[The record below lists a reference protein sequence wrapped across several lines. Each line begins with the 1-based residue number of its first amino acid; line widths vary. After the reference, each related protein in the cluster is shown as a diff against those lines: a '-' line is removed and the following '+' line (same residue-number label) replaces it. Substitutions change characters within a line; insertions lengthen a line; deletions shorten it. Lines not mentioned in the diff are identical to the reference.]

1 MMKTMWIEPAA
12 IEDVWVVNNRKE
24 NPGHIE
30 SLAESMR
37 REGYMPEYPIIAFNS
52 EGIPGLLTDKAYVIA
67 CGHHRRKAAIAAGID
82 LIFAEVHDGTEEEWI
97 EMMSL
102 DNFQFDVAS
111 NPGIGLAFTEQERRA
126 ACFQLLLLPK
136 YLQKT
141 NVSLAGLW
149 KVSEGTVR
157 RWRSEVESLINE
169 APPKLRNYNVSTERI
184 ENLKAVINDP
194 HRENEEGDTVAVRQK
209 PQEATAEERTEFWWK
224 IRSSALFD
232 QRSDDSRFLD
242 RNGFQMESFNAY
254 ICERFKIK
262 ENGIPH
268 QLSMTQL
275 KKIHNW
281 VLTEDAAVVARC
293 KEIQHEKDALSEA
306 RKHCYDRHDEVIR
319 VFDEELSSTPG
330 NTYSPSHIA
339 CLKAFKKVVK
349 ERFDGFDFDS
359 RHDATSYDEL
369 MAVQEVFSDIYADI
383 ELKED
388 WVLAF
393 KAEVS
398 EELAQVRKGLE
409 QKWCDA
415 RAEMFKALAEYP
427 RDVGEFPF
435 CVRFEKRFNYPSGRT
450 QKTTKPTPAI
460 SDETLEADIRH
471 FKAATEDIRSDTD
484 WMQAMPVPIPL
495 IAALME
501 ARITHLAIKVEGGGE
516 NTRIAEFDAD
526 TAAAW
531 IPAELQEK
539 LIKIAERFIY
549 KD

>member
-37 REGYMPEYPIIAFNS
+37 KNGYMPEYPIIAFNS

-111 NPGIGLAFTEQERRA
+111 NPGIGLAFTERERRA

-136 YLQKT
+136 YMRKT

-209 PQEATAEERTEFWWK
+209 PQEATAEERAEFWFT
-224 IRSSALFD
+224 IRKSGLFD
-232 QRSDDSRFLD
+232 QRSDGSRFLD
-242 RNGFQMESFNAY
+242 RNGFQMEAFNAY
-254 ICERFKIK
+254 ICERFNVKAD
-262 ENGIPH
+262 GIPH

-281 VLTEDAAVVARC
+281 ILTDDPEVIARC
-293 KEIQHEKDALSEA
+293 QEIQRETDALSAA
-306 RKHCYDRHDEVIR
+306 RSVCYDWHDR
-319 VFDEELSSTPG
+319 VVRAFDGTLSPTPG
-330 NTYSPSHIA
+330 NTYTPVHISA
-339 CLKAFKKVVK
+339 FKAFQKRVKKQI
-349 ERFDGFDFDS
+349 GFDFDA
-359 RHDATSYDEL
+359 RHEANTPEQL
-369 MAVQEVFSDIYADI
+369 TEVQEMFEHIYSDIQNEA
-383 ELKED
+383 D
-388 WVLAF
+388 WVLMF
-393 KAEVS
+393 KAEFS
-398 EELAQVRKGLE
+398 DKARQDRKTLE
-409 QKWCDA
+409 QAWAEA
-415 RAEMFKALAEYP
+415 RTEMFNALEEYP

-435 CVRFEKRFNYPSGRT
+435 CVRFEKRFNYPTGRT
-450 QKTTKPTPAI
+450 KEFTEPTPAI
-460 SDETLEADIRH
+460 TDDTLQADIRH
-471 FKAATEDIRSDTD
+471 FKTATEDIRADTD

-516 NTRIAEFDAD
+516 NTRIAEFDRD

-539 LIKIAERFIY
+539 LIKLADRFIY
-549 KD
+549 SD

>member
-136 YLQKT
+136 YLRKT
-141 NVSLAGLW
+141 NVSLAGSW
-149 KVSEGTVR
+149 KVGEGTVR
-157 RWRSEVESLINE
+157 RWRKQVESLIDE
-169 APPKLRNYNVSTERI
+169 GAPKLETEWNVSPERI
-184 ENLKAVINDP
+184 DRLKEVIADP
-194 HRENEEGDTVAVRQK
+194 YRENEEGDTVAVRQK

-268 QLSMTQL
+268 QLSITQL

-281 VLTEDAAVVARC
+281 ILTDDPEVIARC
-293 KEIQHEKDALSEA
+293 QEIQRETDALSVA
-306 RKHCYDRHDEVIR
+306 RSVCYDWHDR
-319 VFDEELSSTPG
+319 VVRAFDGTLSPTPG
-330 NTYSPSHIA
+330 NTHTPVHISA
-339 CLKAFKKVVK
+339 FKAFQKRVKKQI
-349 ERFDGFDFDS
+349 GFDFDA
-359 RHDATSYDEL
+359 RHEANTPEQL
-369 MAVQEVFSDIYADI
+369 TEVQEMFEHIYSDIQNEA
-383 ELKED
+383 D
-388 WVLAF
+388 WVLMF
-393 KAEVS
+393 KAEFS
-398 EELAQVRKGLE
+398 DKARQDRKTLE
-409 QKWCDA
+409 QAWAEA
-415 RAEMFKALAEYP
+415 RTEMFKVLDAYP
-427 RDVGEFPF
+427 RDVSQHTFLT
-435 CVRFEKRFNYPSGRT
+435 RFDDRFGHPTGRT
-450 QKTTKPTPAI
+450 KGFTEPTPAI
-460 SDETLEADIRH
+460 SDETLQADIRH
-471 FKAATEDIRSDTD
+471 FKAATEDIRADTD

-516 NTRIAEFDAD
+516 NTRIAEFDRD

-539 LIKIAERFIY
+539 LIKLADKFIY
-549 KD
+549 SD